1 MAMPYTRIYSIGYTR
16 TTTDAGSIMELNS
29 DSEAIALF
37 EQLAQGD
44 VGLSNWPYTR
54 NAITCASRLFGSDLQ
69 EWFDSQAS
77 NDRLTVNARG
87 LLNDTIGYINTGNRK
102 VSLQS
107 WARILMREQ
116 DMDLPKGP
124 GKIEVITDLKTNAL
138 TQWLRHDRGLI
149 DLVTTMNI
157 LFGKGVSQ

>member
-16 TTTDAGSIMELNS
+16 ATTDAGSIMELNK
-29 DSEAIALF
+29 DNEAIALF
-37 EQLAQGD
+37 DQLAQGD
-44 VGLSNWPYTR
+44 IGLSNWPYTR
-54 NAITCASRLFGSDLQ
+54 SVISCATRLFGGDVQ
-69 EWFDSQAS
+69 EWLNSQAS
-77 NDRLTVNARG
+77 NDRLTANARG
-87 LLNDTIGYINTGNRK
+87 LLNDTVCYINTGVRK

-116 DMDLPKGP
+116 GLDLTTGP
-124 GKIEVITDLKTNAL
+124 GKIEAITDLRTSAV

-157 LFGKGVSQ
+157 LFGKGACQ